1 MVDAYPKFPCSA
13 PGLGPQGPLATPWR
27 PLVALTLILASAASA
42 SPDGGGSLQV
52 TGHATSF
59 HSVQANPPAV
69 SPGDELFI
77 GGVVMRPGSP
87 NATIGTFGVHC
98 AATGADGQILCNA
111 AYALPRGEITA
122 EVLVAAQPP
131 RTFSAAITGGTGAYR
146 NARGWATIVTLNAT
160 DEQVTFHLI
169 GAGD

>member
-1 MVDAYPKFPCSA
+1 MPTQGFRARL
-13 PGLGPQGPLATPWR
+13 PGLARKARWLPLGGA
-27 PLVALTLILASAASA
+27 LVALTLVLASAASA

-52 TGHATSF
+52 IGHATSF

-111 AYALPRGEITA
+111 AYSLPRGEITA

-131 RTFSAAITGGTGAYR
+131 QTFNAAITGGTGAYR
-146 NARGWATIVTLNAT
+146 NARGWGTIVTLNST